1 MRLKPAMRYQ
11 LREYLVAGG
20 FFWGISVVL
29 MLLSIWLPLHFQLDE
44 YQVYSW
50 YGFSCTIFFFV
61 FGIVL
66 PRQATR
72 LCVQMGVSR
81 RTAYLSLY
89 LMAAVASLCMAVAGQ
104 VLMLIGNA
112 VAAQT
117 PFGTGLQDFLV
128 GCSKPSTAMVGQ

>member
-50 YGFSCTIFFFV
+50 YGFSCTIFF
-61 FGIVL
+61 
-66 PRQATR
+66 
-72 LCVQMGVSR
+72 
-81 RTAYLSLY
+81 LSLA
-89 LMAAVASLCMAVAGQ
+89 LFSQGKRPGCASRW
-104 VLMLIGNA
+104 
-112 VAAQT
+112 
-117 PFGTGLQDFLV
+117 
-128 GCSKPSTAMVGQ
+128 GCHGELPTSAYT